1 MRADAGLKRG
11 RLIKSRF
18 VAGLGVLIAAS
29 TFCCAAR
36 AGVVSA
42 RKDLQ
47 QTAELK
53 IYLATGAEAIGQSTY
68 TVTRRAQS
76 ESITGDSHYFN
87 GESDIERD
95 ILARSPS
102 APPTMVSFDHVFF
115 NAAGKRTIEARLD
128 LRTGV
133 AECTRFVGPTPQVL
147 DEIIAPPPDTYAGAA
162 VLIPLA
168 DELARGVNIP
178 VEMHVFQ
185 CAPGPRIFKIHA
197 SLDRMPWPRYGT
209 SDELIRARFVPM
221 LGWYDALLRP
231 FVPKT
236 DFWLDPKLEI
246 IGGTI
251 SRYYHGPEIT
261 MLRDP
266 NHSGQITTNDPPSTP
281 APGAPNQ
288 AASATPSKPPS
299 P

>member
-1 MRADAGLKRG
+1 MCADGGLKWG
-11 RLIKSRF
+11 KLIKGRF
-18 VAGLGVLIAAS
+18 VAGLCVLIAAS
-29 TFCCAAR
+29 AFCCAAR

-47 QTAELK
+47 QTAKLK
-53 IYLATGAEAIGQSTY
+53 IYLATGTEAIGQSTY
-68 TVTRRAQS
+68 TVIRRGQF

-95 ILARSPS
+95 ILARSPGAAS
-102 APPTMVSFDHVFF
+102 RMVSFDHVYF

-128 LRTGV
+128 LQTGA
-133 AECTRFVGPTPQVL
+133 AECATFKGPAPQVV
-147 DEIIAPPPDTYAGAA
+147 DEILTPPPDTYAGAG

-185 CAPGPRIFKIHA
+185 CAPGPRIFRIRA

-261 MLRDP
+261 MLRDS
-266 NHSGQITTNDPPSTP
+266 NNSGEITTNDPPSTP

-288 AASATPSKPPS
+288 AAVATLSKPAS

>member
-29 TFCCAAR
+29 MFCCAAH

-68 TVTRRAQS
+68 TVIRRAQS

-95 ILARSPS
+95 ILARSPG
-102 APPTMVSFDHVFF
+102 ATPRMISFDHVYF

-128 LRTGV
+128 LQTGA
-133 AECTRFVGPTPQVL
+133 AECARFIGPSPQVL
-147 DEIIAPPPDTYAGAA
+147 DEILAAPRDTYAGAS

-185 CAPGPRIFKIHA
+185 CAPGPRIFRIRA

-209 SDELIRARFVPM
+209 SDDLIRARFVPM

-261 MLRDP
+261 MVRDS
-266 NHSGQITTNDPPSTP
+266 NNNGEIITNDPPPTP
-281 APGAPNQ
+281 APDAPNQ
-288 AASATPSKPPS
+288 AAAATPSKPAFP
-299 P
+299 